1 MGKKTKIT
9 MQKYDKNLRI
19 IKKNLNKKNS
29 TKNNTLEKNA
39 SCKKF
44 KNNSRKL
51 QRREKKMTKNEKQI
65 EDNNVQNENFEDDI
79 RLISKKHDDS
89 LTKSNLDYKRKNYF
103 LRNNKKSKNNI
114 KEILNDLSYSNS
126 EIESSSVKDDF
137 SISSIESNNDYQS
150 DKLLETFIS
159 NSGNSRYLDPFY
171 SFLCESETRNFLSKR
186 NNNIILTENYDSFCY
201 RALEES
207 KFSWK
212 TENLLPK
219 IFELLAEDV
228 KVYWKTQLY
237 IQSYFINYI
246 EKWQIFFIDELNRY
260 GENYYKSK
268 YLRIKR
274 YKREYLYGIKND
286 NIYNYIMK
294 RIISYFPCD
303 NKWFDYW
310 YYLQLI
316 PKNILLSYY
325 IVLKERNRYFL
336 QVLSDFKDFIE
347 TVIRFGGMKGFCRK
361 IKLIFFDK
369 KKIYWGP
376 DCRSKKQYI
385 RHYIS

>member
-9 MQKYDKNLRI
+9 MKKYDKNLRI
-19 IKKNLNKKNS
+19 IKKNLNEKNT

-51 QRREKKMTKNEKQI
+51 QRREKKMTKNEQQI

-79 RLISKKHDDS
+79 RLISKKPDDS

-114 KEILNDLSYSNS
+114 KEILNDLSDSNS

-369 KKIYWGP
+369 KNIYWGP